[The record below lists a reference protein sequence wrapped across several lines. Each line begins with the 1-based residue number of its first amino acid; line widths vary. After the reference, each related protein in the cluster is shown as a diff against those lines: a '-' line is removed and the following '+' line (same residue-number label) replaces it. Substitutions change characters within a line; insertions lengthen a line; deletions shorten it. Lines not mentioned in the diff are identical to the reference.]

1 MRSSALLAAL
11 ALLAACLLSACGSSG
26 PSAEDEARETAVGAI
41 ETTNAKTFC
50 RQLVSDQLIEEVVIG
65 GSVAACEK
73 ASVVADDPGTATA
86 STVSLRGE
94 DESVAEVAVRVEGG
108 ELDGVAGHL
117 ELVREGDRWLLDRY
131 GEDFLRS
138 SFLVAI
144 ETVEEGAISNSRMK
158 ACIGK
163 QAAELSGTRLREINR
178 AATSDPAALV
188 KALLPLAEKCPAALA
203 EYAAD
208 EFTEGLAEKGKSPAY
223 VRCLHDELEAFLEL
237 TDIVPEL
244 LGENPGFAAVAALEG
259 IAAGAK
265 RNCAGSSG

>member
-1 MRSSALLAAL
+1 MRSSAFLAAL

-26 PSAEDEARETAVGAI
+26 PTAEDEARETAVRAI
-41 ETTNAKTFC
+41 ETTDAKAFC
-50 RQLVSDQLIEEVVIG
+50 RQLVSERLIEEVVG
-65 GSVAACEK
+65 GGVAACEK

-94 DESVAEVAVRVEGG
+94 DESGAEVAVRVEGG

-131 GEDFLRS
+131 GDDFLRS

-144 ETVEEGAISNSRMK
+144 ETVDEGAISNSRMK

-163 QAAELSGTRLREINR
+163 QAAKLSGVRLREINR
-178 AATSDPAALV
+178 AAASDPAALV
-188 KALLPLAEKCPAALA
+188 EALLPLAEKCPAALA

-259 IAAGAK
+259 IATGAK
-265 RNCAGSSG
+265 RNCSGS